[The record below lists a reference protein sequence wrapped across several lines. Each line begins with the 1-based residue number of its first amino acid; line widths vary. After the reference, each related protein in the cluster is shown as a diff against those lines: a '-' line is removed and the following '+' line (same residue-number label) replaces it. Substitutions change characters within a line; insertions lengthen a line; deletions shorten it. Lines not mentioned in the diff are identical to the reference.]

1 MAHAGLG
8 QERANSVSSG
18 PIVNKAC
25 FQRSRGLRGAFVLTG
40 IAIFVSPLGA
50 QQRVPS
56 GIDLGVVFAGS
67 EGEEYLRSLQVAGAA
82 PLYPWSLRG
91 LAAPEVAAMLPDS
104 QAHPWAA
111 RFPRTEEGA
120 APRRLGVLPPLA
132 EVRYNSGFPYGS
144 NDAALWAGRGVS
156 AAVTAGV
163 AGRYG
168 PVSYVLAPTAVWSQ
182 NAEFPLQ
189 PNGTAEPFADG
200 RSPSSIDLPQ
210 RFGEGA
216 YARLDPG
223 QSTLRVDARGV
234 AVGAS
239 TAGQVWGPASHYP
252 LVLGNNA
259 PGFPH
264 LFAGTS
270 RPVGVG
276 VGKLHARIV
285 WGRLSQSA
293 YSPVAADSSL
303 RFMSGLVATFTPRGL
318 PGLEVGVSRFY
329 HLPWTDG
336 GPGFRAFLRP
346 VESIFKIET
355 ADPDDLQPATE
366 ANQLASFFARYVAP
380 RSGFEVYGEY
390 GREDHNFDLRDFILE
405 PDHMSAYTLGFRK
418 VWRRGRPEWVVL
430 RGEVANTQATHL
442 ARVRHQGP
450 YYAHH
455 ALRQGHTH
463 AGQLLVPTAA
473 YGGGGA
479 TLGVDY
485 LHPRGRWTVSW
496 ARELRAYAAPDTAVA
511 GSRDVMHS
519 LGGEAVFFR
528 RGVDLT
534 AGVTGVYNRNRY
546 FVSDELNLNLAF
558 GARIGF

>member
-1 MAHAGLG
+1 MA
-8 QERANSVSSG
+8 SSG
-18 PIVNKAC
+18 PIVSRA
-25 FQRSRGLRGAFVLTG
+25 FFHRSRGLRGAFVLTG

-50 QQRVPS
+50 QGRAPS

-67 EGEEYLRSLQVAGAA
+67 EGEEYLRSMQVAGAA

-91 LAAPEVAAMLPDS
+91 FSAPEVAALLPDS
-104 QAHPWAA
+104 LAHPWAA
-111 RFPRTEEGA
+111 RFPRGGEGA
-120 APRRLGVLPPLA
+120 VPRRLGVIPPQA
-132 EVRYNSGFPYGS
+132 ELRYNSGFPYGS

-168 PVSYVLAPTAVWSQ
+168 PVSYVLAPTAVWAQ

-189 PNGTAEPFADG
+189 ANGSTEPFADG
-200 RSPSSIDLPQ
+200 RSPASIDLPQ
-210 RFGEGA
+210 RFGDGA

-223 QSTLRVDARGV
+223 QSTVRLDARGV
-234 AVGAS
+234 ALGLS
-239 TAGQVWGPASHYP
+239 TADQVWGPASRFP

-270 RPVGVG
+270 RPVSVG
-276 VGKLHARIV
+276 VGRLHARFV
-285 WGRLSQSA
+285 WGRLSQSD
-293 YSPVAADSSL
+293 YSPVSADSST

-318 PGLEVGVSRFY
+318 PGLEVGASRFY
-329 HLPWTDG
+329 HLPWTDD
-336 GPGFRAFLRP
+336 GPSLRAFLRP
-346 VESIFKIET
+346 VEGIFKIET
-355 ADPDDLQPATE
+355 SDPDDLQPLTE
-366 ANQLASFFARYVAP
+366 ANQLASLFARYVAP

-390 GREDHNFDLRDFILE
+390 GREDHNFDLRDFVLE

-418 VWRRGRPEWVVL
+418 VWRREAPRWVVL

-455 ALRQGHTH
+455 SLRQGHTN
-463 AGQLLVPTAA
+463 AGQLLVPAAA

-511 GSRDVMHS
+511 GTRDVMHS

-546 FVSDELNLNLAF
+546 FVSDEFNLNLAF
-558 GARIGF
+558 GARIGL